1 MKIIFI
7 EDVKSW
13 VTGLEYAVSPY
24 FNKQGIKLDII
35 ALTDGSMI
43 LQELMA
49 NNIDYIFIDYDLG
62 GSYGDEIIEEL
73 KTSPDFNRIPIIF
86 YSAGLSIV
94 ELKEK
99 SNSFGGITC
108 LTKNDV
114 ESYLVNLI

>member
-7 EDVKSW
+7 EDVNRW
-13 VTGLEYAVSPY
+13 VTSLEFAVSPH
-24 FNKQGIKLDII
+24 FAKLSVELNII
-35 ALTDGSMI
+35 TLTDGSMI

-49 NNIDYIFIDYDLG
+49 NDIDYIFIDYDLG
-62 GSYGDEIIEEL
+62 GSYGDEIIEEI
-73 KTSPDFNRIPIIF
+73 KTSPDFNNIPIVF

-99 SNSFGGITC
+99 SNSFGGVTC

-114 ESYLVNLI
+114 ESFLKGL